1 MKFNAR
7 NGSENIATL
16 AVLCI
21 FSGYFFYHYLVAA
34 FGMPRFMSGYYSPLV
49 SFFSLAILVIQ
60 SFRPSLIITKAD
72 RWVYLLL
79 TIMSI
84 LSLIYYLFGEGVQSS
99 HDYAIKIAETIWIF
113 FGTYLIIRNADLS
126 STWLIKSVMTLMSIQ
141 LIVIIYYGITDGR
154 FLLTSLSDNNELKVS
169 GYQQVAAVLLFQLG
183 IAMSAVRKNMKAV
196 IYLIGLL
203 ALFYNGARSEFVAFL
218 ISGMALII
226 MSFERKYAAIFYG
239 LVILIIG
246 LYIAQ
251 YMSLDES
258 DSRTKSALD
267 IFNESSYLARSEMSD
282 NAIQCISES
291 PFLGCYGDDLLLG
304 EGSYSHNILSAWQTY
319 GVVVFLTLL
328 MLFIGKIRSTIS
340 YIRDKY
346 VASGQK
352 NNISEL
358 AIYYLIIAL
367 FMMIFS
373 KSFLDSVFAISLS
386 IMAQLENVLYK
397 TKNNKAKS

>member
-1 MKFNAR
+1 
-7 NGSENIATL
+7 
-16 AVLCI
+16 
-21 FSGYFFYHYLVAA
+21 
-34 FGMPRFMSGYYSPLV
+34 
-49 SFFSLAILVIQ
+49 
-60 SFRPSLIITKAD
+60 
-72 RWVYLLL
+72 
-79 TIMSI
+79 
-84 LSLIYYLFGEGVQSS
+84 
-99 HDYAIKIAETIWIF
+99 
-113 FGTYLIIRNADLS
+113 
-126 STWLIKSVMTLMSIQ
+126 
-141 LIVIIYYGITDGR
+141 
-154 FLLTSLSDNNELKVS
+154 
-169 GYQQVAAVLLFQLG
+169 
-183 IAMSAVRKNMKAV
+183 
-196 IYLIGLL
+196 L

-239 LVILIIG
+239 LVILIVG
-246 LYIAQ
+246 LYISQ

-258 DSRTKSALD
+258 ESRTKSTFD
-267 IFNESSYLARSEMSD
+267 IFNESSYLARNEMSD
-282 NAIQCISES
+282 YAIQCISES

-319 GVVVFLTLL
+319 GVAVFLMLL